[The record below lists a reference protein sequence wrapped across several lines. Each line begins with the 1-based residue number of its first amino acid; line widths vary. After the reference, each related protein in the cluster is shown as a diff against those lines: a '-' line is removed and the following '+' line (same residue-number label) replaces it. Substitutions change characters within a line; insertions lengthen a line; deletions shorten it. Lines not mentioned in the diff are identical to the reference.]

1 MVPIYLCD
9 DDPNIRRLIREK
21 LEQEILICGYDMEVL
36 MDTGSPRELL
46 AVVGESGKRGIYFLD
61 VDLKD
66 QEYTGFTLGQAL
78 RAIDSRGFLIYV
90 TAYRELA
97 FETFRYKVEALD
109 YIVKENQEEMF
120 QDVRRCL
127 QVSAERMKQEQEEDR
142 PYFTVRFMD
151 TVRHVPMEEILYFE
165 TGDKSHRIILRT
177 LTESID
183 FTGSIQ
189 ELEQT
194 LGRQFLRVHRAYLV
208 NIRQI
213 RRLDMKERKILFLG
227 GETCYFARNKK
238 KALLRLM
245 EAESSI

>member
-9 DDPNIRRLIREK
+9 DDPNIRRIREK

-97 FETFRYKVEALD
+97 FEIF
-109 YIVKENQEEMF
+109 
-120 QDVRRCL
+120 
-127 QVSAERMKQEQEEDR
+127 
-142 PYFTVRFMD
+142 
-151 TVRHVPMEEILYFE
+151 
-165 TGDKSHRIILRT
+165 G
-177 LTESID
+177 
-183 FTGSIQ
+183 
-189 ELEQT
+189 
-194 LGRQFLRVHRAYLV
+194 
-208 NIRQI
+208 IR
-213 RRLDMKERKILFLG
+213 
-227 GETCYFARNKK
+227 
-238 KALLRLM
+238 
-245 EAESSI
+245 

>member
-9 DDPNIRRLIREK
+9 DDPKIRRMIREK
-21 LEQEILICGYDMEVL
+21 LEREILISGYDMKVV

-120 QDVRRCL
+120 QDVRKCL

-208 NIRQI
+208 NTRQI
-213 RRLDMKERKILFLG
+213 KGLDMKERKILFPDG
-227 GETCYFARNKK
+227 KTCYFSRNKK
-238 KALLRLM
+238 KVLLQVM
-245 EAESSI
+245 ETKISI